1 MKARTLLIGTAFVLG
16 VTGARA
22 QWVVTD
28 PGNLAQSIINMS
40 DNIAH
45 TSKKDGSQYGRKLC
59 RDSKDL

>member
-45 TSKKDGSQYGRKLC
+45 LQSTVGHEYRSHITTTLIQ
-59 RDSKDL
+59 